1 MNPNNIKT
9 AFMRTFTF
17 LFIGL
22 MFDKSLAAFN
32 EIKQLTLT
40 DSPQFNGYFDEDGD
54 FFFKII

>member
-1 MNPNNIKT
+1 
-9 AFMRTFTF
+9 MRTFTF